1 MVQYSGKSALL
12 RLIIIVLLIVIATAA
27 AIAGILF
34 YKNIFNKVNYSNWLF
49 FASMGY
55 IAIGGLSAYGAFM
68 GNNSFSHKYV
78 SSVMSADYDSRKRI
92 DGLLLNS
99 SFSFMMKMIVIG
111 ILVFL
116 ESVAANLFL

>member
-1 MVQYSGKSALL
+1 MVQYSRKSTLL
-12 RLIIIVLLIVIATAA
+12 RLIIMVLLIVIATAA
-27 AIAGILF
+27 VIAGILI
-34 YKNIFNKVNYSNWLF
+34 YKGTFNEMNYSNWLF

-55 IAIGGLSAYGAFM
+55 IAIGGFSAYGAFM
-68 GNNSFSHKYV
+68 GNNSYSHKYL

-92 DGLLLNS
+92 DDMLLNS

-111 ILVFL
+111 ILVLL